1 MKIKIELN
9 EELLN
14 KVAEITMTRYDDD
27 DIESMIEDLVCYY
40 HNLEEEFEDYKQNVQ
55 DNYKQIKY
63 EDMI

>member
-14 KVAEITMTRYDDD
+14 KVAEITMTRYDGD
-27 DIESMIEDLVCYY
+27 DIESIIEDLVCYY

-55 DNYKQIKY
+55 DNYKQINY
-63 EDMI
+63 EDML